1 MKPFTDSASRT
12 WNLVVNVHAVKRVRS
27 LLDVDLLDVASG
39 DLLSRLVDDP
49 CLLADVLYA
58 VLKPDA
64 DALGVSAQ
72 DFGAAMVG
80 TALDDGSAALMKELL
95 DFFPSAQRA
104 RALGRMIRKIGEQEK
119 AIAEATAAIRPALSQ
134 AEGSMPGA
142 SSGASPASSASTPA
156 T

>member
-1 MKPFTDSASRT
+1 MKPFTDSANRT
-12 WNLVVNVHAVKRVRS
+12 WNVVVNVHAVKRVRD
-27 LLDVDLLDVASG
+27 LLNIDLLDVANG
-39 DLLSRLVDDP
+39 ELLSRLVDDP

-64 DALGVSAQ
+64 DAKGVNAQ

-80 TALDDGSAALMKELL
+80 AALDDGSAALMKELL

-119 AIAEATAAIRPALSQ
+119 AIAEAAAAIR
-134 AEGSMPGA
+134 SMPGA
-142 SSGASPASSASTPA
+142 SSGSSPASSESTPA
-156 T
+156 TSPSATS